1 MRSIMPYRSVWP
13 LPEDR
18 CTVAIMTTKPSA
30 SVEQIRD
37 YIDGNIM
44 PLAANQW
51 EELKAKDP
59 EDPMIK
65 WVEGRIDA
73 SLQILQT
80 IDRDLFDKWTD
91 SRDAQRAKFSK

>member
-1 MRSIMPYRSVWP
+1 M
-13 LPEDR
+13 
-18 CTVAIMTTKPSA
+18 ATKPSA
-30 SVEQIRD
+30 TVEQIRE

-51 EELKAKDP
+51 EDLKQKDP
-59 EDPMIK
+59 ENPMLK

-80 IDRDLFDKWTD
+80 IDSDLFDKWTD